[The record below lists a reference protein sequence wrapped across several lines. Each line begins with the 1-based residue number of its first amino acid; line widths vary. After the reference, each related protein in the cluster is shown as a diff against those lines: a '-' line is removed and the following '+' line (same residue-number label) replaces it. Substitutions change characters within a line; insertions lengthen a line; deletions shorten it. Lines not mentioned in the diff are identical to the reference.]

1 MVPMARSRNTFLV
14 VLLAGLVAC
23 RTRKPEPPPPPPPV
37 QVTLVAV
44 GDLLMH
50 QDVKRAARENGGF
63 QALWGDLKP
72 LFDEADLVFGNLE
85 TPIAPASGGPGRPFI
100 FNAPEELPGAL
111 KASGFTVLSTAN
123 NHAYDQGAQGV
134 VETLERLETAGLV
147 GIGSGRDQAQAERHC
162 ILERKGIK
170 IAFLAFTDLFNTNL
184 NREGKGPW
192 VRPLNVSSPDAVKA
206 ARMLADLVVV
216 SVHWGVE
223 YEHQPRPRQRDMAAR
238 LIGAG
243 ADLVIGHHPHVLQ
256 PLEWL
261 EADGRKGAVAFSLG
275 NFISNQDR
283 KYEEPMAVAEGDNRD
298 GAALVAIFQK
308 DPQGPARLKSV
319 RAEPLWTE
327 NNWTAFASGQA
338 TRREIRV
345 VRASS
350 TGGLIGKRRARIE
363 ETLSPVRNSLQP

>member
-1 MVPMARSRNTFLV
+1 M
-14 VLLAGLVAC
+14 LLAGLVAC
-23 RTRKPEPPPPPPPV
+23 RSRKPEPPPPPPPV
-37 QVTLVAV
+37 RVTLVAV

-63 QALWGDLKP
+63 QALWGDLSP

-85 TPIAPASGGPGRPFI
+85 TPIAPTSGGPGRPFI

-111 KASGFTVLSTAN
+111 KASGFTVLATAN
-123 NHAYDQGAQGV
+123 NHAYDQGTQGV
-134 VETLERLETAGLV
+134 TETLGRLETAGLV
-147 GIGSGRDQAQAERHC
+147 GIGSGRDQTQAERLC

-184 NREGKGPW
+184 NHEGKGPW
-192 VRPLNVSSPDAVKA
+192 VRPLNASSPDAVKA

-223 YEHQPRPRQRDMAAR
+223 YEHQPRPRQRDMAFR

-256 PLEWL
+256 PLEWV

-283 KYEEPMAVAEGDNRD
+283 IYNPLTMPVAAGDNRD
-298 GAALVAIFQK
+298 GVALVATFRK
-308 DPQGPARLKSV
+308 DPQCSARLESM

-327 NNWTAFASGQA
+327 NNWTAFALGQA
-338 TRREIRV
+338 THREIRV
-345 VRASS
+345 VRASAG
-350 TGGLIGKRRARIE
+350 TDLRGKRRTRIE
-363 ETLSPVRNSLQP
+363 ATLFPASLQP

>member
-1 MVPMARSRNTFLV
+1 MARSRFLFLV

-85 TPIAPASGGPGRPFI
+85 TPVAPTSGDPGRPFI

-111 KASGFTVLSTAN
+111 RASGFTVLSTAN

-134 VETLERLETAGLV
+134 VETLERLETAGVV

-283 KYEEPMAVAEGDNRD
+283 KYEEPMAVAAGDNRD
-298 GAALVAIFQK
+298 GAALVAVFQK
-308 DPQGPARLKSV
+308 GHQRPARLESV

-338 TRREIRV
+338 TRRDIRV

-350 TGGLIGKRRARIE
+350 PGGLLGKRRARIE
-363 ETLSPVRNSLQP
+363 ETLSPIRSNIQP